1 MKTNCVALLVL
12 LTFGAARA
20 EAQGGFGALLA
31 STPPGLALQFRPCLE
46 DDQVNKAVSNFRR
59 SLRDPVTL
67 VEPDVRFT
75 CLAAGGGGIQTIG
88 VWLTPLP
95 LDLPWS
101 AVMRRVQD
109 AARNRGLGR
118 VMMLGVNESF
128 AWSASHGFISAL
140 RDRTWASMP
149 RRLDVDGNAD
159 EDGPIALRRL
169 SFTLLAPDA
178 IRTNVWGRY
187 EEVVDIGIDEI
198 ELDFAFRL
206 RQTDTISID
215 DLGKLRIESE
225 SDLHVDTGM
234 LDWLIGLIVVHF
246 PPIGMDVE
254 QRLDAMAVGA
264 PDLGSATFGSVIVS
278 AAPDKIMLEGAPG
291 LKLDY
296 EHWRFEVAETGVT
309 GGGGVNLLARDPV
322 VTISGP
328 RSANVRTRTVSF
340 RYSMVPDDLRS
351 TADEPLEVEWT
362 ADGVVSDPTAW
373 ATDIEFDVPA
383 NVAPGGETEKAVQV
397 RVTDADGLEAVRAIT
412 LRIRYDPGGRPPICS
427 KKPWL
432 PDCRIGIDRN

>member
-1 MKTNCVALLVL
+1 MKIKCVALLAMLV
-12 LTFGAARA
+12 FGAARA
-20 EAQGGFGALLA
+20 EAQNGFGLLLA

-46 DDQVNKAVSNFRR
+46 DDQVDKAVRTLRR

-67 VEPDVRFT
+67 AEPDVRAT
-75 CLAAGGGGIQTIG
+75 CVAAGGGGIQTIG
-88 VWLTPLP
+88 VWLNPLP

-101 AVMRRVQD
+101 AVLRRVQD
-109 AARNRGLGR
+109 AARNRGLR
-118 VMMLGVNESF
+118 SVMMLGVNESF
-128 AWSASHGFISAL
+128 AWSASRGFFSTL
-140 RDRTWASMP
+140 RDRTWESMP
-149 RRLDVDGNAD
+149 HQIDVDGDAD
-159 EDGPIALRRL
+159 EDGPITLRRISYSL
-169 SFTLLAPDA
+169 IAPDA
-178 IRTNVWGRY
+178 IRTTVYGTY
-187 EEVVDIGIDEI
+187 EEIVDVGIDDLV
-198 ELDFAFRL
+198 LDFDFRL

-246 PPIGMDVE
+246 PPIGMDAE
-254 QRLDAMAVGA
+254 QWLDAAEGGA
-264 PDLGSATFGSVIVS
+264 IDLGSATFGSLIVA
-278 AAPDKIMLEGAPG
+278 AAPDKIMLEGELG

-296 EHWRFEVAETGVT
+296 EHWRFEVAETEVT
-309 GGGGVNLLARDPV
+309 GGGGVNLVRRDPV

-328 RSANVRTRTVSF
+328 RSANVSTRTVSF

-351 TADEPLEVEWT
+351 TGDEPLQIEWT

-373 ATDIEFDVPA
+373 VTDIEFEVPVDVG
-383 NVAPGGETEKAVQV
+383 PGEETEKAVRVQ
-397 RVTDADGLEAVRAIT
+397 VTDADGLEAVRAIT

-432 PDCRIGIDRN
+432 PECRPGIDRN